1 MPNESSTTDPPTESS
16 TTESTT
22 TGLPAESTTTG
33 LPAESTTTGL
43 PAKSS
48 TTGLPAKSS
57 TTRRLIKLTFL
68 IALPLILIP
77 ALLPRKVSARKLA
90 GASAGSKAKRSPSAL
105 KKGIQRVVDE
115 LRTRLSIADPVLVS
129 LVDRN
134 DLVVTVERSQGD
146 SGAFSLL
153 MEAGFLDTL
162 TDGEIEAV
170 IAHELG
176 HVWIFTHHPYL
187 HTEELANQIAMR
199 VVNRETLAE
208 VYEKVWKRT
217 GPRKGDLVY
226 LPSRPS
232 LDPNL
237 DKPKP

>member
-22 TGLPAESTTTG
+22 TGLPAKSSTTR
-33 LPAESTTTGL
+33 L

-48 TTGLPAKSS
+48 TTRLPAKSSTTRLPTESS

-146 SGAFSLL
+146 S
-153 MEAGFLDTL
+153 
-162 TDGEIEAV
+162 
-170 IAHELG
+170 
-176 HVWIFTHHPYL
+176 
-187 HTEELANQIAMR
+187 
-199 VVNRETLAE
+199 
-208 VYEKVWKRT
+208 
-217 GPRKGDLVY
+217 
-226 LPSRPS
+226 
-232 LDPNL
+232 
-237 DKPKP
+237 

>member
-1 MPNESSTTDPPTESS
+1 MPT
-16 TTESTT
+16 
-22 TGLPAESTTTG
+22 
-33 LPAESTTTGL
+33 
-43 PAKSS
+43 
-48 TTGLPAKSS
+48 SS
-57 TTRRLIKLTFL
+57 TTRRLVKLTFL
-68 IALPLILIP
+68 IALPLVLIP
-77 ALLPRKVSARKLA
+77 TLLQRKVSARKLS
-90 GASAGSKAKRSPSAL
+90 GAPAGSKTRRSLAARATR
-105 KKGIQRVVDE
+105 IQRVVDE

-134 DLVVTVERSQGD
+134 DLVVTVERSQKD

-153 MEAGFLDTL
+153 METGFLDTL

-170 IAHELG
+170 VAHELG

-199 VVNRETLAE
+199 IVNRETLAE

-226 LPSRPS
+226 FPS
-232 LDPNL
+232 LEPRL
-237 DKPKP
+237 DKPEP